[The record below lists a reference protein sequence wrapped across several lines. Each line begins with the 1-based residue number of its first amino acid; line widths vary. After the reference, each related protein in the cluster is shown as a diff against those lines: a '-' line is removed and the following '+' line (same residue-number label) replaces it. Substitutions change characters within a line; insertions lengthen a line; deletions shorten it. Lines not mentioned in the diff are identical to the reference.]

1 MVTQFDLPQ
10 AHLPQGLPLID
21 DDSADDEPL
30 AVSPPDVVLM
40 LGFDPIELAE
50 QG

>member
-10 AHLPQGLPLID
+10 AHLPQGLPLSED
-21 DDSADDEPL
+21 DNAGDEPL